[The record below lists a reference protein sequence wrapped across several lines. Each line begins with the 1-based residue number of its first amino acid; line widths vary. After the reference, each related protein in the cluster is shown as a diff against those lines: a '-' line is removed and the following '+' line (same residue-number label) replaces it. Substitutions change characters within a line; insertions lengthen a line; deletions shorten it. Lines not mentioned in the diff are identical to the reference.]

1 MSTEKELGNR
11 KFDDIRDISPL
22 VRRAYNLAEKAHKGQ
37 LRRSGEPYF
46 THCVAVANIIYH
58 EWGIEDEKYVA
69 AALLHD
75 VIEDTE
81 TTKEE
86 IKRDFGEDVLELVEG
101 VTKLSQGT
109 DQETL
114 SKVIDKSY
122 LNPGVAVVKLAD
134 RLHNMRT
141 LGPMKPE
148 KQIEK
153 AQETMKVYTRLAE
166 SLGMWQVKRELEDLS
181 FMYLDP
187 EGYRRIKEQ
196 IDNDPRNNPLFIAYV
211 KSSLEQLMASNGF
224 VGKVEITKKGY
235 CESKKKQEKKA
246 MKAECRPGSF
256 EGVKDVVS
264 FRVILNDTADCYV
277 FLHQIHEQEG
287 NRVDFGQTEQQ
298 IGANKATNGYQALST
313 TIAYKQGMT
322 EIAMVTPEMEEF
334 NKWGIIS
341 LIKKGEKDLSQYSLK
356 IVFTPTG
363 SIRFVPKEATAA
375 DLALE
380 IGPAVLANGIG
391 ARSNGEEMEPMS
403 TVLENGAVV
412 EVILAQETRRAP
424 EPGLEDYCSMLQT
437 RAAIREMRILAER
450 DERIEQGR
458 EMLEKILSP
467 RGLVDLTDIEQNKFN
482 SVLYQLGCDGYE
494 DLMFKVGTGSMD
506 MVILNKAL
514 DQAGITKRELGVT
527 TIKLAGT
534 DGEGILNMVDTWIT
548 KKNKNIHQIAH
559 KRKGSQYELR
569 IVVADLTRR
578 QENEL
583 RRLLKRD
590 GRFEVSLVV

>member
-1 MSTEKELGNR
+1 MSTGKELDR
-11 KFDDIRDISPL
+11 EKFNDIRDISPL
-22 VRRAYNLAEKAHKGQ
+22 VKRAYNLAEKAHKGQ
-37 LRRSGEPYF
+37 LRKSGEPYF
-46 THCVAVANIIYH
+46 THCAAVANIIYQ
-58 EWGIEDEKYVA
+58 EWGIEDEKYAA

-81 TTKEE
+81 TTREE
-86 IKRDFGEDVLELVEG
+86 IEKDFGKEVLELVEG

-122 LNPGVAVVKLAD
+122 LNPGVAVVKLTD

-196 IDNDPRNNPLFIAYV
+196 IDNDPRNNPLFTAYV
-211 KSSLEQLMASNGF
+211 KSGLEQLMASNGF
-224 VGKVEITKKGY
+224 VGKVEIIKKGY
-235 CESKKKQEKKA
+235 WELKKKQEKKA
-246 MKAECRPGSF
+246 MKAECRPGNF

-264 FRVILNDTADCYV
+264 FRVVLEDTADCYV
-277 FLHQIHEQEG
+277 FLDKLHEQEG
-287 NRVDFGQTEQQ
+287 NRVDYGQTEQQ
-298 IGANKATNGYQALST
+298 IRANKATNGYQALST
-313 TIAYKQGMT
+313 TIGYVQGMA
-322 EIAMVTPEMEEF
+322 EIAMVTREMEEF

-341 LIKKGEKDLSQYSLK
+341 LIKRGEKDLSQYSLK

-391 ARSNGEEMEPMS
+391 ARSNGGEIEPMS
-403 TVLENGAVV
+403 TVLENGAMV
-412 EVILAQETRRAP
+412 EVILAEEIRRAP
-424 EPGLEDYCSMLQT
+424 GPGLENYCSMPQT
-437 RAAIREMRILAER
+437 RAAIIEMRILAER

-467 RGLVDLTDIEQNKFN
+467 RGLVDLTDIEQSKFN

-494 DLMFKVGTGSMD
+494 DLMFKVGTGAMD

-514 DQAGITKRELGVT
+514 DQAGITKKELGVT
-527 TIKLAGT
+527 TIKLTGT

-548 KKNKNIHQIAH
+548 EKNKNIYQIAH
-559 KRKGSQYELR
+559 KRKGGQYELR

>member
-1 MSTEKELGNR
+1 MSTGKELGKE
-11 KFDDIRDISPL
+11 KFNDIRDISPL
-22 VRRAYNLAEKAHKGQ
+22 VKRAYNLAEKAHEGQ

-46 THCVAVANIIYH
+46 THCVAVANIIYQ

-75 VIEDTE
+75 IIEDTKI
-81 TTKEE
+81 TEE
-86 IKRDFGEDVLELVEG
+86 ELKRDFGEDVLELVEG

-196 IDNDPRNNPLFIAYV
+196 IDNDPRNNPLFTAYV
-211 KSSLEQLMASNGF
+211 KSGLEQLMVSNGF
-224 VGKVEITKKGY
+224 VGKVEIIKKGY
-235 CESKKKQEKKA
+235 WELKKKQEKKA

-264 FRVILNDTADCYV
+264 FRVILKDASDCHV
-277 FLHQIHEQEG
+277 FLHKLHEKEG
-287 NRVDFGQTEQQ
+287 SRVDHKQREEQL
-298 IGANKATNGYQALST
+298 GANKATNGYQALST
-313 TIAYKQGMT
+313 TIMYEQGMAEVAAMT
-322 EIAMVTPEMEEF
+322 EGMEEF
-334 NKWGIIS
+334 NKWGIIN

-356 IVFTPTG
+356 IIFTPTG

-375 DLALE
+375 DFALE
-380 IGPAVLANGIG
+380 IGPPILANGIG
-391 ARSNGEEMEPMS
+391 IRSNGGEIKPMS
-403 TVLENGAVV
+403 EVLENGSVV
-412 EVILAQETRRAP
+412 EVVLAEEARRAP
-424 EPGLEDYCSMLQT
+424 DKGLEDYCYMPET

-467 RGLVDLTDIEQNKFN
+467 RGLVDLTDIEQSKFN

-494 DLMFKVGTGSMD
+494 DLMFKVGTGAMD

-514 DQAGITKRELGVT
+514 DQAGITKKELGVT
-527 TIKLAGT
+527 TIKLTGT

-548 KKNKNIHQIAH
+548 EKNKNIYQIAH
-559 KRKGSQYELR
+559 KRKGGQYELR